1 MTAVSDPPSATVVLD
16 GEIDI
21 ATAPAIR
28 RILLAAISGGNVQ
41 LAVNMSGVTFIDA
54 AGIGVLVAAANRAR
68 QAEGGLS
75 LLAPSRQVRR
85 LAGRLAP
92 GRDLADGP
100 APSRPPSP
108 PVAPPDASPGLPQD
122 EGRCDFQAAASRL
135 RSCFVPGLAL
145 AASRGAGVPF
155 GGADFTVEGGPS
167 GFLPQGCSFR
177 AVAAVLCTRTCGE
190 TSRDARGG
198 QQRAPRIAPRRQG
211 KAHVWRHGN
220 YPVDHRSPEAAA
232 RCRNR

>member
-68 QAEGGLS
+68 QAGGGLS

-85 LAGRLAP
+85 LLDVLHLDAILPAAQRPAGP
-92 GRDLADGP
+92 
-100 APSRPPSP
+100 
-108 PVAPPDASPGLPQD
+108 
-122 EGRCDFQAAASRL
+122 FAAGS
-135 RSCFVPGLAL
+135 
-145 AASRGAGVPF
+145 AA
-155 GGADFTVEGGPS
+155 
-167 GFLPQGCSFR
+167 
-177 AVAAVLCTRTCGE
+177 
-190 TSRDARGG
+190 
-198 QQRAPRIAPRRQG
+198 
-211 KAHVWRHGN
+211 
-220 YPVDHRSPEAAA
+220 
-232 RCRNR
+232 